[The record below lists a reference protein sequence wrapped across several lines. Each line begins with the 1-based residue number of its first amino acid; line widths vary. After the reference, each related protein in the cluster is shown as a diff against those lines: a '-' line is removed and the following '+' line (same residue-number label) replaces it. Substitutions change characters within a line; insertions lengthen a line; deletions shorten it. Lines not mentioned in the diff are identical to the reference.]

1 MTSLKH
7 NKYSRKTARHMR
19 KVADCK
25 ERIATLKRSRL
36 SLWEDSHENLLAEL
50 LSQDSG
56 NAKDNPQEKHR

>member
-1 MTSLKH
+1 
-7 NKYSRKTARHMR
+7 MR